1 METTTQDEII
11 EVETIDCDCCPEC
24 GPECCEDGCC

>member
-11 EVETIDCDCCPEC
+11 EVETVDCDCCPEC